1 MRSASYLLLHVIHHL
16 HELFA
21 QGIGLFH
28 GVSLAVNAND
38 GFGVRLAQMYPLVG
52 EVDFHAVDV
61 GNLFIAIHLLYLEQD
76 GIDIG
81 RGSEV
86 DTVLCNEIVGEGSAQ
101 LAGGTLFVSQ

>member
-1 MRSASYLLLHVIHHL
+1 MRLASYLLLHVIHHL

-28 GVSLAVNAND
+28 GVSLAVNAD
-38 GFGVRLAQMYPLVG
+38 DRLGVRLAQMYPLVG

-76 GIDIG
+76 GINIG

-86 DTVLCNEIVGEGSAQ
+86 DTVLCNEIVGEGSA
-101 LAGGTLFVSQ
+101 